1 MRKNYK
7 IYHIVTSIG
16 LGGSEI
22 IATSIGENIKSLN
35 KHIYVEI
42 FSSKDQYSIDLKKK
56 LKNKVITLSTFS
68 KRLSLFFAPFSLFL
82 LVLKQKNFIIHS
94 HTDLPDFVLSAML
107 RLRKIFFLK
116 KIKIVRTIHNTELW
130 PSHKR
135 LGRFVEKVFKDDY
148 VVGVSK
154 TSLNAYIKLRHFYK
168 LNISNNK
175 QIIFN
180 GISQI
185 QNQTFNIK
193 NKNKINIVFCGRLE
207 DQKGIDVLILF
218 LENNNKSFLSRFDFY
233 IVGQGSYQSEIVKLS
248 DKFQNIH
255 YIPSIISFRNF
266 VNSFDFLIVPSR
278 FEGFGL
284 VSAEASFAGVNVIIS
299 NNETLK
305 ETLPNNWPLVFD
317 LNCEDS
323 LLNLL
328 NSILAKKHDFNALR
342 KRALDFVES
351 NFTLKH
357 MTNGYR
363 NLYNILCDEDE

>member
-1 MRKNYK
+1 MKKPYK

-22 IATSIGENIKSLN
+22 VATSIGENIQSLN
-35 KHIYVEI
+35 EHIYIEI
-42 FSSKDQYSIDLKKK
+42 FSSKNNYCRDLKKK
-56 LKNKVITLSTFS
+56 LKNNVITLSTFS

-82 LVLKQKNFIIHS
+82 FLFNKKNILIHS
-94 HTDLPDFVLSAML
+94 HTDLPDFVLSVVL
-107 RLRKIFFLK
+107 RLRKIFFLG
-116 KIKIVRTIHNTELW
+116 KIKIIRTIHNTELW

-135 LGRFVEKVFKDDY
+135 LGRFVEKTFKDDY

-154 TSLNAYIKLRHFYK
+154 TSLNAYIKLRHFCK
-168 LNISNNK
+168 LNISNNT

-180 GISQI
+180 GISPAK
-185 QNQTFNIK
+185 NYTFNVK
-193 NKNKINIVFCGRLE
+193 NKNKLNIVFCGRLE
-207 DQKGIDVLILF
+207 GQKGIDVLIRF
-218 LENNNKSFLSRFDFY
+218 LKNNNNSLLNIFDFY
-233 IVGQGSYQSEIVKLS
+233 IIGEGSYKSEIVDLS
-248 DKFQNIH
+248 GKFQNIH
-255 YIPSIISFRNF
+255 YVPSILSFRNH

-317 LNCEDS
+317 LNSEDS

-328 NSILAKKHDFNALR
+328 NNISAKKYDFNSLR
-342 KRALDFVES
+342 KNALDFVES

-357 MTNGYR
+357 MLNGYR
-363 NLYNILCDEDE
+363 VLYNQLIITN